1 MNLGRVM
8 VTVELELEIL
18 EAAVVSFGD
27 DSYIFE
33 RSFICVCATEDKARV
48 AFGCFKLL
56 ILTIKKKIIFLFL
69 KQESKRSKVLSQ
81 RT

>member
-33 RSFICVCATEDKARV
+33 RSFICVCVLQKAKQ
-48 AFGCFKLL
+48 GS
-56 ILTIKKKIIFLFL
+56 FLGD
-69 KQESKRSKVLSQ
+69 
-81 RT
+81 